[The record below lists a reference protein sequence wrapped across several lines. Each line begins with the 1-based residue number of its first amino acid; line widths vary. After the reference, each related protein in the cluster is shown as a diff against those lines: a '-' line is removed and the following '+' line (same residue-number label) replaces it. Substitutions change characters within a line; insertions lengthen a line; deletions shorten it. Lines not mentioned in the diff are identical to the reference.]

1 MFRGGENA
9 SKSKSV
15 LVGKLA
21 VFRGVANASKLES
34 VPVGDWRDK
43 SVVERDSE
51 FEAELRRSR
60 ILWLRSS
67 LLVETGRLRIA
78 YDVRRV

>member
-1 MFRGGENA
+1 MFRGGGNA

-51 FEAELRRSR
+51 LEAELRCGEPE
-60 ILWLRSS
+60 
-67 LLVETGRLRIA
+67 VESCGCDRA
-78 YDVRRV
+78 CW